1 MNYRAEIVRFLGAKN
16 EEGLSP
22 LIDDAI
28 RQTESLVPQSITAEF
43 DIVRNENEVVLSN
56 GLHLTGSLVKN
67 SLSGCRKVL
76 IIVATL
82 TLQADNMLATAG
94 STVKEA
100 VLNAALSAKIEE
112 YVDFVEAE
120 LINGYKLKNLY
131 TTPRFSPGYG
141 DFPLSVQS
149 ELLSA
154 TNAEKLLGL
163 HLTDSLMLIP
173 VKSVTAIIG
182 LSETPHDNK
191 RHKCDKCDKQCIYR
205 KL

>member
-76 IIVATL
+76 IIVA
-82 TLQADNMLATAG
+82 D
-94 STVKEA
+94 
-100 VLNAALSAKIEE
+100 
-112 YVDFVEAE
+112 
-120 LINGYKLKNLY
+120 
-131 TTPRFSPGYG
+131 R
-141 DFPLSVQS
+141 
-149 ELLSA
+149 
-154 TNAEKLLGL
+154 
-163 HLTDSLMLIP
+163 
-173 VKSVTAIIG
+173 KSVV
-182 LSETPHDNK
+182 
-191 RHKCDKCDKQCIYR
+191 
-205 KL
+205 